1 MGQIVN
7 KIFHVDVTVLQ
18 VLVEVFDDVK
28 DLKMVEGVG
37 EVLVGHELEQEAAD
51 VVVGVGRD
59 LVLFVVT
66 FLG

>member
-1 MGQIVN
+1 MWQVIN
-7 KIFHVDVTVLQ
+7 KIFHVNVAVLQ
-18 VLVEVFDDVK
+18 VLVEALDDVK
-28 DLKMVEGVG
+28 DLKMVEGVS

-66 FLG
+66 LLG

>member
-1 MGQIVN
+1 M
-7 KIFHVDVTVLQ
+7 
-18 VLVEVFDDVK
+18 VEVFENVK

-51 VVVGVGRD
+51 VVVGVGWD